1 MSNPERQHGKEP
13 RRRSLQGLCLSQ
25 SRSRP
30 QQFRFETAIPLPGRK
45 NKSIPRRPSSP
56 KWSIFGRQKQKTT
69 TRNSSLKI
77 SATETN
83 KKKTSRKST
92 NYNRGN
98 GIRVVAQRTLF
109 LPFCRR
115 CCSCCFL
122 LYNIFFWVPYKGR
135 AADAKIQSDSATLRG
150 GNSIGEE
157 EKEAK
162 AKEKEKRGALICMRL
177 EGDLH
182 TAPRPRTS
190 YSVDRATW
198 CPAHCQSSEGD
209 RYNKKKHQKKKI
221 QTKRSIKRSFLFMST
236 RATDP
241 GRISTSP
248 RLPLWII
255 DSPVSIV
262 DSIIT
267 L

>member
-1 MSNPERQHGKEP
+1 MKPDRRAVSSVFFFVARCADLLGQRMKRHYWPNASTDGDEPRHLFFHRISAGPRKMSNPERQHGKEP

-122 LYNIFFWVPYKGR
+122 LYDIFFWVPYKGR

-162 AKEKEKRGALICMRL
+162 AKAKEKEKRGALICMRL

-190 YSVDRATW
+190 YSVDRAT
-198 CPAHCQSSEGD
+198 
-209 RYNKKKHQKKKI
+209 
-221 QTKRSIKRSFLFMST
+221 
-236 RATDP
+236 
-241 GRISTSP
+241 
-248 RLPLWII
+248 
-255 DSPVSIV
+255 
-262 DSIIT
+262 
-267 L
+267 

>member
-1 MSNPERQHGKEP
+1 MKPDRRAVSSVFFFVARCADLLGQRMKRHYWPNASTDGDEPRHLFFHRISAGPRKMSNPERQHGKEP

-122 LYNIFFWVPYKGR
+122 LYNFFLGALQGTRRGR
-135 AADAKIQSDSATLRG
+135 Q
-150 GNSIGEE
+150 NSIGQRDIARR
-157 EKEAK
+157 KLN
-162 AKEKEKRGALICMRL
+162 RR
-177 EGDLH
+177 
-182 TAPRPRTS
+182 RR
-190 YSVDRATW
+190 
-198 CPAHCQSSEGD
+198 
-209 RYNKKKHQKKKI
+209 
-221 QTKRSIKRSFLFMST
+221 KRSKSQSQRKRKTWRPHLHEI
-236 RATDP
+236 
-241 GRISTSP
+241 GR
-248 RLPLWII
+248 
-255 DSPVSIV
+255 
-262 DSIIT
+262 
-267 L
+267 

>member
-1 MSNPERQHGKEP
+1 MAKSPDADPYKVSAFLSLGLGLNNFASK
-13 RRRSLQGLCLSQ
+13 RRFHCRAAKIN
-25 SRSRP
+25 
-30 QQFRFETAIPLPGRK
+30 QFRGVRRLRNGPFSVAK
-45 NKSIPRRPSSP
+45 NK
-56 KWSIFGRQKQKTT
+56 KKT

-122 LYNIFFWVPYKGR
+122 LYDIFFWVPYKGR

-190 YSVDRATW
+190 YSVDRAT
-198 CPAHCQSSEGD
+198 
-209 RYNKKKHQKKKI
+209 
-221 QTKRSIKRSFLFMST
+221 
-236 RATDP
+236 
-241 GRISTSP
+241 
-248 RLPLWII
+248 
-255 DSPVSIV
+255 
-262 DSIIT
+262 
-267 L
+267 